1 VEQEKV
7 ACGGGDTLTFQG
19 KSPVYFTWKK
29 ENCISSLWNVNAADP
44 VVRRPS
50 AFACENMSFATPLP
64 EIQPALSQPQ
74 AASTRA
80 DLIETARELDLAF
93 QGQPIEALLDAAV
106 HKLFPG
112 RIALLSSFGTEAAVV
127 LHYLSEVDKTVPV
140 LFLETGKHFMET
152 LMYRDILI
160 QRFGFTDAREIK
172 PDPLDLAAKDPNG
185 DLWSKD
191 PDACC
196 RIRKVLPLDRA
207 MQPFDAQ
214 ITGRKRFQASTRKNI
229 PLFEVSAEGKVKV
242 NPLAHWTPDMVQDA
256 FKRLK
261 LPQHPLFDEGFTSI
275 GCQPCTRRTQA
286 GEDARAGRWAGLDK
300 TECGIHLDFQ
310 I

>member
-1 VEQEKV
+1 M
-7 ACGGGDTLTFQG
+7 TF
-19 KSPVYFTWKK
+19 
-29 ENCISSLWNVNAADP
+29 AAA
-44 VVRRPS
+44 VQ
-50 AFACENMSFATPLP
+50 NL
-64 EIQPALSQPQ
+64 QPAPLDSDR
-74 AASTRA
+74 ASPIAPA
-80 DLIETARELDLAF
+80 DLKETVRQLDAAY
-93 QGQPIEALLDAAV
+93 QGLPIEVLLDHAV

-112 RIALLSSFGTEAAVV
+112 KIALLSSFGTEAAVV
-127 LHYLSEVDKTVPV
+127 LHYLAQVDKSVPV

-160 QRFGFTDAREIK
+160 DRFGFTDAREIK
-172 PDPLDLAAKDPNG
+172 PDRVDLSAQDPDG

-191 PDACC
+191 PTACC

-207 MQPFDAQ
+207 MQPFDSW
-214 ITGRKRFQASTRKNI
+214 ITGRKRYQASTRKAI
-229 PLFEVSAEGKVKV
+229 PLFEASAEGKIKV

-261 LPQHPLFDEGFTSI
+261 LPQHPLFDEGYASI
-275 GCQPCTRRTQA
+275 GCQPCTRRVEA
-286 GEDARAGRWAGLDK
+286 GEDARAGRWAGMDK